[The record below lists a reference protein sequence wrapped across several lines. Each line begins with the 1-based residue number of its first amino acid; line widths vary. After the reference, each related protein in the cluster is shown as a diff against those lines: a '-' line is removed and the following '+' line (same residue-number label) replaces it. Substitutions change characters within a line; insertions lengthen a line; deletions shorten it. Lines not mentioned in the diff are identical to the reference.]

1 MKLPRVILLLI
12 AAVLTLHAAYDT
24 VLLKMHAKVFPKMIM
39 TDTEIDRKA
48 VDGAIVVGIVYDQ
61 GEVGD
66 ARRLQALI
74 EELYPDIGAYRL
86 EVRLLPYSR
95 FDEPSPPSA
104 SALFLLDSSS
114 KNVRKAV
121 AYAQRHALVTYA
133 YNPAYLKQGVLLSL
147 YIDQKTRPY
156 LNLSEA
162 KSYNIRFSTILLK
175 IAKLL

>member
-1 MKLPRVILLLI
+1 MKPLRLIVFLI
-12 AAVLTLHAAYDT
+12 ATALTLQAAYDT

-39 TDTEIDRKA
+39 TDTEIDRK
-48 VDGAIVVGIVYDQ
+48 VIGGAIVVAILYDR
-61 GEVGD
+61 GEAGE
-66 ARRLQALI
+66 AHRLQTLI
-74 EELYPDIGAYRL
+74 EELYPSVGAYRL
-86 EVRLLPYSR
+86 EVQIIPYSR
-95 FDEPSPPSA
+95 FDEPSPLLA

-114 KNVRKAV
+114 GNVRKAV
-121 AYAQRHALVTYA
+121 VYAQEHALVTYA
-133 YNPAYLKQGVLLSL
+133 YNPAYLRQGVLLSL